1 MRKLAI
7 VAMAAVGLGCPGGED
22 GDDGHD
28 VITLRVA
35 THEAESPFDG
45 TVRVEAALEYDDCLL
60 GFYEGEGAQ
69 LTADGVRGARV
80 FDDWSTRLCEHDGL
94 DAPASCE
101 VLALDQ
107 RLDHAFL
114 RVDYEVH
121 DLVINEELAF
131 GPIPDSSM
139 TDCTPTMRVSH
150 GHQLTGFDADD
161 EVLWTTSSWQPERS
175 ESGGN
180 QAIRIYAERAE

>member
-1 MRKLAI
+1 MRKWAF
-7 VAMAAVGLGCPGGED
+7 VAMAAVGIGCPGNED
-22 GDDGHD
+22 RDDGHD

-45 TVRVEAALEYDDCLL
+45 TVRVEAALEYDSCLL
-60 GFYEGEGAQ
+60 EFYQTDGAQ

-101 VLALDQ
+101 VLSLDQ

-121 DLVINEELAF
+121 DLVINHELAF
-131 GPIPDSSM
+131 CPIPDRSL
-139 TDCTPTMRVSH
+139 TECTPTMALS
-150 GHQLTGFDADD
+150 GNHQLTGFDADD
-161 EVLWTTSSWQPERS
+161 EILWTTSSWQPASS
-175 ESGGN
+175 ESGGG
-180 QAIRIYAERAE
+180 QAIVIYAERAE